1 MGKGVSE
8 GRGFYISP
16 PRLATANFVVL
27 FLIALFKFQ
36 LVLSIWR
43 MTLSVIG
50 LGLTAAFI
58 YSLVK
63 THEIPQTRMAP
74 EEVDV
79 LIMYGPFAT
88 VRHPN
93 FTGILLMNIAF
104 LCFFPTI
111 WLLPFIFLFSIVWY
125 HEAKYEESVLIDKF
139 GEKYK
144 EYMQH
149 TGMFL
154 PKLE

>member
-1 MGKGVSE
+1 MGEGVSE

-16 PRLATANFVVL
+16 PRLATTNFVVL
-27 FLIALFKFQ
+27 FLIALFKSE

-43 MTLSVIG
+43 MALFVIG

-58 YSLVK
+58 YSLFK
-63 THEIPQTRMAP
+63 TYQIPQTRMAP
-74 EEVDV
+74 EEVNL

-104 LCFFPTI
+104 FCFFPTI
-111 WLLPFIFLFSIVWY
+111 WLLPFIFLFSVVWH
-125 HEAKYEESVLIDKF
+125 HEAKYEESVLTEKF

-144 EYMQH
+144 EYMEQ
-149 TGMFL
+149 TGMYL